1 MTLGHAN
8 MSRQSGQGVFM
19 KYKCKRGIIIKR
31 NDGSELVRYND
42 SAFPAY
48 VHAGW
53 MLPDVTWA
61 NNAHFHE
68 DLEFIH
74 ITKGN
79 MAYNVNGEEV
89 ALHTGDTLM
98 VNSGH
103 IHYSLATEK
112 ERCSYIIYI
121 LKPLLLC
128 SSYVVE
134 KQYVNPIIENK
145 RLPYILFRAN
155 TVFGD
160 RMQAASERMIETIPA
175 IFEPGDAFA
184 ITKEFFSVWEIVME
198 YCRGNAG
205 FLVKGQPGT
214 AQDSF
219 KRMSAFIQ
227 SEYRNKITLE
237 DIANA
242 GHVSKSYCNMIFRRY
257 AGVSPVEALLKFRAK
272 KVCEYLYSSEMNMSE
287 IAFQT
292 GFSSAS
298 YMTEIFRRYYK
309 MSPRAYKSK
318 MVEM

>member
-1 MTLGHAN
+1 
-8 MSRQSGQGVFM
+8 M
-19 KYKCKRGIIIKR
+19 KHECRGIIIKK
-31 NDGSELVRYND
+31 NDGSELVNYND
-42 SAFPAY
+42 GAFPAY

-53 MLPDVTWA
+53 MLPDVSWA

-79 MAYNVNGEEV
+79 MAYNVNGREV
-89 ALHTGDTLM
+89 ALHAGDTLM

-103 IHYSLATEK
+103 IHYSLSTEK

-134 KQYVNPIIENK
+134 KKFVNPIIENK

-160 RMQAASERMIETIPA
+160 RMHAASERMMKTIPA
-175 IFEPGDAFA
+175 AYAPGDAFA
-184 ITKEFFSVWEIVME
+184 ITKEFFSIWEIVME
-198 YCRGNAG
+198 YCRENAS
-205 FLVKGQPGT
+205 FLVKEQPGT
-214 AQDSF
+214 AQESF
-219 KRMSAFIQ
+219 KKMSAFIQ
-227 SEYRNKITLE
+227 SEYKNKITLE

-242 GHVSKSYCNMIFRRY
+242 GNVSKSYCNIIFRRY
-257 AGVSPVEALLKFRAK
+257 AGMTPVESLLRFRAK
-272 KVCEYLYSSEMNMSE
+272 KVCEYLTSSEMSMSE

-292 GFSSAS
+292 GFSGAS
-298 YMTEIFRRYYK
+298 YMTEIFKRYYK
-309 MSPRAYKSK
+309 MSPRAYKSETCQNMK
-318 MVEM
+318 ISGYKN